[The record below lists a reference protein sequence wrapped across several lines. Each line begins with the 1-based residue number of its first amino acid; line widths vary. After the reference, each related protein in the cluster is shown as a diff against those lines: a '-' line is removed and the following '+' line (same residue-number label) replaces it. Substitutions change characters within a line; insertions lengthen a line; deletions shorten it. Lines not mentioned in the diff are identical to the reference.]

1 METITV
7 KSTATNSELLKLVQ
21 SLTIDKVD
29 FDSLS
34 RDTSNDV
41 LYVVNQAYRT
51 IALEVESL
59 RYRLSKLDGLEA
71 KGLENPQWT
80 KETAD
85 DMRRWIKAGKFD
97 FSLNLNFGGKHSPA
111 NFGEYMV
118 RIEE

>member
-1 METITV
+1 MHVVV
-7 KSTATNSELLKLVQ
+7 KLNMTNSQILAIVQ
-21 SLTIDKVD
+21 SLTVDKIN
-29 FDSLS
+29 FDSLN
-34 RDTSNDV
+34 REDSNDV